1 MITEKFEFKQEE
13 IRKSKET
20 SHNRIKGNMIMND
33 SIDNKLEMLSEGTI
47 DNAKYPSK
55 INRTYSQME
64 GQLCEEP
71 PQFVDSDN
79 QDYEDL
85 IGKSIDPN
93 NEKQLSQR
101 NLNESKRNP
110 LKLNLSQLKQE

>member
-1 MITEKFEFKQEE
+1 M
-13 IRKSKET
+13 
-20 SHNRIKGNMIMND
+20 
-33 SIDNKLEMLSEGTI
+33 
-47 DNAKYPSK
+47 
-55 INRTYSQME
+55 
-64 GQLCEEP
+64 
-71 PQFVDSDN
+71 DSDN